1 MVIVVRYN
9 INPCY
14 DVLSWWYDMSTDPFE
29 SYKLYNALKLHFES
43 SYDAVKYNFKSN
55 VTPNS
60 FFKRKD
66 KYFFAKLGRKHNG
79 ELKDYYV
86 ANFKAGKSYI
96 GDMMDE
102 EGEQNYRE
110 HKRIQESIHRVFSID
125 INRLTEENVPFD
137 YLFKTSD
144 NAHPLV
150 IKLWLQEEISLET
163 VVILNAIFKFIDRE
177 SKNISDTIIWPDTR
191 RLIEKYE
198 PFVNFN
204 RDKCLSLLTKGFTK

>member
-1 MVIVVRYN
+1 
-9 INPCY
+9 
-14 DVLSWWYDMSTDPFE
+14 MSTDPFE

-43 SYDAVKYNFKSN
+43 NYDAVKYNFKSN
-55 VTPNS
+55 VTPSS

-66 KYFFAKLGRKHNG
+66 KYFFAKLAKKYNG
-79 ELKDYYV
+79 ELKDFYV
-86 ANFKAGKSYI
+86 SQFINTETYI
-96 GDMMDE
+96 GDMMDSE
-102 EGEQNYRE
+102 AEQNYKD

-137 YLFKTSD
+137 YLFKVSD
-144 NAHPLV
+144 NAYPLV
-150 IKLWLQEEISLET
+150 VKLWLQEEISLET

-198 PFVNFN
+198 PFVSFN
-204 RDKCLSLLTKGFTK
+204 RNKCLNLLTKGFTK

>member
-1 MVIVVRYN
+1 M
-9 INPCY
+9 
-14 DVLSWWYDMSTDPFE
+14 DPFE

-125 INRLTEENVPFD
+125 INRLTEENVSFD
-137 YLFKTSD
+137 YLFKTGD

-150 IKLWLQEEISLET
+150 VKLWLQEEISLET

>member
-1 MVIVVRYN
+1 
-9 INPCY
+9 
-14 DVLSWWYDMSTDPFE
+14 MSTDPFE

-125 INRLTEENVPFD
+125 INRLTEENVSFD
-137 YLFKTSD
+137 YLFKTGD

-150 IKLWLQEEISLET
+150 VKLWLQEEISLET

-198 PFVNFN
+198 PFVSFN
-204 RDKCLSLLTKGFTK
+204 RNKCLNLLTKGFTK

>member
-1 MVIVVRYN
+1 
-9 INPCY
+9 
-14 DVLSWWYDMSTDPFE
+14 MSTDPFE

-125 INRLTEENVPFD
+125 INRLTEENVSFD

-150 IKLWLQEEISLET
+150 VKLWLQEEISLET

>member
-1 MVIVVRYN
+1 
-9 INPCY
+9 
-14 DVLSWWYDMSTDPFE
+14 MSTDPFE

-43 SYDAVKYNFKSN
+43 NYDAVKYNFKSN
-55 VTPNS
+55 VTPSS

-66 KYFFAKLGRKHNG
+66 KYFFAKLAKKYNG
-79 ELKDYYV
+79 ELKDFYV
-86 ANFKAGKSYI
+86 SQFINTETYI
-96 GDMMDE
+96 GDMMDSE
-102 EGEQNYRE
+102 AEQNYKD

-137 YLFKTSD
+137 YLFKASD

-150 IKLWLQEEISLET
+150 VKLWLREEISLET

>member
-1 MVIVVRYN
+1 
-9 INPCY
+9 
-14 DVLSWWYDMSTDPFE
+14 MSTDPFE

-125 INRLTEENVPFD
+125 INRLTEENVSFD
-137 YLFKTSD
+137 YLFKTGD

-150 IKLWLQEEISLET
+150 VKLWLQEEISLET

-204 RDKCLSLLTKGFTK
+204 RDKCLNLLTKGFTN

>member
-1 MVIVVRYN
+1 
-9 INPCY
+9 
-14 DVLSWWYDMSTDPFE
+14 MSDPFE
-29 SYKLYNALKLHFES
+29 SYMLYNALKLHFES

-55 VTPNS
+55 VTPSS

-66 KYFFAKLGRKHNG
+66 KYFFAKLAKKYNG
-79 ELKDYYV
+79 ELKDFYISQFINTEKYV
-86 ANFKAGKSYI
+86 

-102 EGEQNYRE
+102 EADQNYKDY
-110 HKRIQESIHRVFSID
+110 KRIQESIHRVFSID

-137 YLFKTSD
+137 YLFKASD

-150 IKLWLQEEISLET
+150 VKLWLREEISLET

-191 RLIEKYE
+191 K
-198 PFVNFN
+198 
-204 RDKCLSLLTKGFTK
+204 

>member
-1 MVIVVRYN
+1 
-9 INPCY
+9 
-14 DVLSWWYDMSTDPFE
+14 MSIDPFE

-150 IKLWLQEEISLET
+150 VKLWLQEEISLET

>member
-1 MVIVVRYN
+1 
-9 INPCY
+9 
-14 DVLSWWYDMSTDPFE
+14 MSTDPFE
-29 SYKLYNALKLHFES
+29 SYQLYNALKLHFES
-43 SYDAVKYNFKSN
+43 GYDAVKYNFKSN
-55 VTPNS
+55 VTPSS

-66 KYFFAKLGRKHNG
+66 KYFFAKLAKKYNG
-79 ELKDYYV
+79 ELKDFYISQFI
-86 ANFKAGKSYI
+86 NTEKYI

-102 EGEQNYRE
+102 EAHQNYKDY
-110 HKRIQESIHRVFSID
+110 KRIQESIHRVFSID

-137 YLFKTSD
+137 YLFKAND
-144 NAHPLV
+144 NDHPLV
-150 IKLWLQEEISLET
+150 VKLWLQEEISLET